1 MSLPLAVESNA
12 PEELRVESRQEI
24 TGYLQELHRE
34 QSRVLLSSPDGHALQ
49 SRICALSP
57 EADLLGFEIGIDPEG
72 QSEQLVREGEIT
84 GVAFI
89 GSIKLQFEL
98 ESPVIVLGEHGAVLR
113 SALPTKLY
121 RFQRRQA
128 FRVQPLS
135 SAYPRVLWPQKDG
148 SHAAA
153 RVCDVSVGGVGLQ
166 LLPAHELGG
175 VGELH
180 ESLTLELDRT
190 TQLPIKLCVQHIEL
204 GHLDGQPHR
213 HVGCAFTELEP
224 NVARALQV
232 YVDQTQKRRRL
243 LRVEP

>member
-1 MSLPLAVESNA
+1 MVQPLAVESNA
-12 PEELRVESRQEI
+12 PEELRVESRQEV

-34 QSRVLLSSPDGHALQ
+34 QSRVLLSSPDGFALQ
-49 SRICALSP
+49 TRICAFSP
-57 EADLLGFEIGIDPEG
+57 EADLLGFEIGIDPDG

-89 GSIKLQFEL
+89 GSVKLQFEL

-113 SALPTKLY
+113 SALPTRLY

-166 LLPAHELGG
+166 LLPEHMLGG
-175 VGELH
+175 VGELRDA
-180 ESLTLELDRT
+180 LTLELDRT
-190 TQLPIKLCVQHIEL
+190 TQLPIQLCVQHIEL
-204 GHLDGQPHR
+204 GHLDGQAHR
-213 HVGCAFTELEP
+213 HVGCAFTELDP
-224 NVARALQV
+224 AVARALQV